1 MSDIRGQNMLNFVK
15 ELPDDESCKTYVAR
29 EKLQR
34 TPYHCPICQI
44 MA

>member
-15 ELPDDESCKTYVAR
+15 ELPDDESFKTYLAW
-29 EKLQR
+29 EKLQG
-34 TPYHCPICQI
+34 TPYHCPTSQI